1 MDADESGGM
10 ETDMIVQTEIFNGPC
25 SCGRDH
31 KIEVKDIILGEHAA
45 EKLLDALRNGELS
58 GYQHPLIIC
67 DQNTRDAAMDRLKE
81 IWQLCEEIV
90 LPAQDLHAD
99 NHGVDVL
106 YLMMENTYAERST
119 KPDLLLAVGAG
130 TIHDL
135 TRYAAHEKNIPFVSV
150 PTAAS
155 VDGFVSTVAAMTWNG
170 MKKTLPAVAPIY
182 VYADTGIFSK
192 APYRL
197 TASGVSDLMGKYIAL
212 TDWRIAHEVT
222 GEYICDRVCRM
233 EMEALETVCQC
244 LDGLKAGTTGAYENL
259 MYALLLSGL
268 AMQMIGNSRPASCAE
283 HHVSHFWEME
293 VINSHVD
300 ALHGEKVSIGL
311 VLNLALYKKI
321 ARSIHKGTC
330 RVRPYMGLEDEAIR
344 AAFGAKGLYEA
355 TIQENTPDPMLDV
368 DPARLEQ
375 CLLKIAQ
382 IIDELPG
389 VDEILGLL
397 KQGGCV
403 FDVGQVGLTEDMIP
417 LTMQLSPYV
426 RNRLSF
432 NRIRK
437 MLVYEE

>member
-1 MDADESGGM
+1 
-10 ETDMIVQTEIFNGPC
+10 MIIQTEIFNGPC
-25 SCGRDH
+25 SCGRNH
-31 KIEVKDIILGEHAA
+31 KIEVKDIILGDHAA
-45 EKLLDALRNGELS
+45 ESLLDALLNGALS
-58 GYQHPLIIC
+58 AYQHPLIIC
-67 DQNTRDAAMDRLKE
+67 DKNTKAAAMEKLKGV
-81 IWQLCEEIV
+81 WQLCREIV
-90 LPAQDLHAD
+90 LPPQDLHAD
-99 NHGVDVL
+99 NHGVDLVHQA
-106 YLMMENTYAERST
+106 MKDVGAGNGWE
-119 KPDLLLAVGAG
+119 PDLLLAVGAG

-135 TRYAAHEKNIPFVSV
+135 TRYVAHEKGIPFISV

-182 VYADTGIFSK
+182 VFADTGIFSK

-212 TDWRIAHEVT
+212 ADWRIAHEVT
-222 GEYICDRVCRM
+222 GEYICERICRM
-233 EMEALETVCQC
+233 EMDALETVCQC
-244 LDGLKAGTTGAYENL
+244 LEGLQDATAEARTESYENL

-293 VINSHVD
+293 VINRHVD

-321 ARSIHKGTC
+321 ACSIRKGTC
-330 RVRPYMGLEDEAIR
+330 HVRPYMGLEDELIGTT
-344 AAFGAKGLYEA
+344 FGAKGLYEA

-368 DPARLEQ
+368 DSAHLET
-375 CLLKIAQ
+375 CLSKIAQ
-382 IIDELPG
+382 IIDELPE
-389 VDEILGLL
+389 VDEVLGLL
-397 KQGGCV
+397 KRGGCIY
-403 FDVGQVGLTEDMIP
+403 DVEQIGLTEDIIP

-437 MLVYEE
+437 MLIYEE